1 MSGYMGLLM
10 GCSRPYW
17 MGILQKIYNEYGSG
31 DWSWN
36 DIRKRYPE
44 ISNSDMRRLNCS
56 NWFMKS
62 GKDNK
67 TSLWKLQPDA
77 VNMCRIN
84 LQQAQNHIIKKKL
97 NPSKIKRSIK

>member
-17 MGILQKIYNEYGSG
+17 IGILQKIYKTYGTG
-31 DWSWN
+31 KWSWN
-36 DIRKRYPE
+36 DVRKNFPE

-56 NWFMKS
+56 NWFIKS

-67 TSLWKLQPDA
+67 TSLWQLQPDA
-77 VNMCRIN
+77 VNICRIDIN
-84 LQQAQNHIIKKKL
+84 QAQKQIINKKAKPKS
-97 NPSKIKRSIK
+97 NKH